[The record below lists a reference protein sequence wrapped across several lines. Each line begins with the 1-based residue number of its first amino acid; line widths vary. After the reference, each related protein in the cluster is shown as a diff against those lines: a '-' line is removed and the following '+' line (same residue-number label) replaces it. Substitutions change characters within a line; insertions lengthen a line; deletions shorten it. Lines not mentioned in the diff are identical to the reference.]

1 MSDFFTL
8 FQQNLEG
15 VRSYREPEYERS
27 FLERVFAPFQA
38 PQEALFKFTL
48 DVADDGFQVGDIWSA
63 VSHGARFFN
72 PWSNVEPIDPNDVRQ
87 VFFGDEAEGMLR
99 SVQNLAVSL
108 LYDPLLF
115 TGFLKGVGVAGRT
128 VNTLEKIMNPATL
141 VVDGM
146 KVASERVLGPLAR
159 SVAYR
164 VLGEERAQQW
174 ATSLAQNWF
183 KRHAGIDDE
192 MVREAM
198 ARDQRIN
205 KWRERGYHVI
215 KKSQELGG
223 QEANRLLGEA
233 LQLDAAYIAS
243 TGGTLSKRMQRDL
256 NSLNARIDKLGIDRD
271 LFWENYRQ
279 FRDLDDEIGRALMN
293 AGAISEEA
301 FESMRGTHLRRIYQ
315 AHEAPEV
322 YAKRI
327 EDLGLEPALMTHR
340 KALWDNLNQFR
351 DELGDEMK
359 KRGSFTLAE
368 TFGSDEAGVISAAAR
383 RYLEDG
389 TGRFNVKAFVD
400 DFDDWVMKN
409 SKATVEDAL
418 AYVNDVMLAGIRLPP
433 EMNKALANYLTD
445 ATFVTKDSK
454 FYADLIRGRIANSGV
469 TWRTYTERLN
479 VVANRLDLPEVV
491 REAMGEILEAAP
503 RMAAEVT
510 DAAKVLETRRFFD
523 TLAGVKRIDDQA
535 AEMIRQAERLGFEGA
550 EAERL
555 LRQAADRVG
564 VELETLIESVPQF
577 LEEGIGMQV
586 GGKGTRWV
594 SFGGSNRELGHTV
607 KLPDNPSY
615 GSLAGGW
622 VSPAVATMLRHVEG
636 VQIGNE
642 ATRLWHKTSELI
654 AKGVSHFKVAK
665 VILDPTAQFRNFVG
679 NAVLMAMS
687 GTSPFRLDLLKIAR
701 DELVHYASKGEM
713 GKYLKLAD
721 DAGIGMFQTTF
732 SAAELKDFAQMVA
745 IAPDKVESWKDV
757 ITKAHAAIQRSGL
770 DPVDRMAKAFEFN
783 ERLFKMTVFVDRMRR
798 LESNWARAGKPLTE
812 EVMRHFAR
820 QAGAI
825 AEQALF
831 NYADIPYMVEM
842 IRKYGIVPFITFPF
856 KAVPYVAETLYK
868 HPHRV
873 LRYDR
878 MADVWNEHLAG
889 SSVDAARE
897 IEALPEHIRDAL
909 VLRMPFKDAHGRPLY
924 LDLSYFMPWAV
935 IADLAKTAQQSEG
948 GGFREGILTP
958 PAMALVDALRRNQ
971 DSLGRPITD
980 PNRSPEDNFMAVA
993 SYLWKFIAPPSAPG
1007 GSKAESIGRAMQAM
1021 ATTAPERMQ
1030 WSNVIGAAWR
1040 GNIAGF
1046 GFPEAEESIKAAGGR
1061 FFPQSQA
1068 QMQSEGIL
1076 QALGFAGGLTL
1087 GGLSASDQPQAMY
1100 QERAQRSINRSEA
1113 YRQMAAIRVDG
1124 NLSIAERNRRIRAIR
1139 ERLAEQERQS
1149 SDRVAVLSSR

>member
-1 MSDFFTL
+1 MSDFFSL

-15 VRSYREPEYERS
+15 IRSQREPKYERS

-48 DVADDGFQVGDIWSA
+48 DVAEDGFQVSDIWSA
-63 VSHGARFFN
+63 ISHGARFFN
-72 PWSNVEPIDPNDVRQ
+72 PWSNVKPIDPNEVRQ
-87 VFFGDEAEGMLR
+87 VFFGDEAEGVLR
-99 SVQNLAVSL
+99 SVQNLAISL

-115 TGFLKGVGVAGRT
+115 AGFLKGVGMAGRAA
-128 VNTLEKIMNPATL
+128 NTLEKVMNPAAL
-141 VVDGM
+141 MVDGM
-146 KVASERVLGPLAR
+146 KVASERVLGPLAK

-164 VLGEERAQQW
+164 VLGEEKAQQW
-174 ATSLAQNWF
+174 AVSLAQNWF

-192 MVREAM
+192 LVREAM

-223 QEANRLLGEA
+223 QAANRLLAEA
-233 LQLDAAYIAS
+233 LELDAAYISS

-271 LFWENYRQ
+271 LFWEVYRQ
-279 FRDLDDEIGRALMN
+279 FRDLDDEIGRSLMN
-293 AGAISEEA
+293 AGAISETA
-301 FESMRGTHLRRIYQ
+301 FESMRGTHLRRIYL

-327 EDLGLEPALMTHR
+327 EDLGLEPELRVHR
-340 KALWDNLNQFR
+340 KALWENLNRFR
-351 DELGDEMK
+351 DELRPLTRVDDQSSM
-359 KRGSFTLAE
+359 FTLTE
-368 TFGSDEAGVISAAAR
+368 TLGVQGRAAR
-383 RYLEDG
+383 YFEDG

-400 DFDDWVMKN
+400 DFDDWVANN
-409 SKATVEDAL
+409 SNATVEDAL
-418 AYVNDVMLAGIRLPP
+418 AYVNDVMLAGVKLPP

-445 ATFVTKDSK
+445 ATFATKDSK
-454 FYADLIRGRIANSGV
+454 FYADLIRGRVANSGV
-469 TWRTYTERLN
+469 TWRTYAERLN
-479 VVANRLDLPEVV
+479 VVANRIDLPEVV

-555 LRQAADRVG
+555 LRQAADHVG
-564 VELETLIESVPQF
+564 VDFETLVEAVPKF
-577 LEEGIGMQV
+577 LEEGVGMQV

-594 SFGGSNRELGHTV
+594 SFGGSNRELGHIV
-607 KLPDNPSY
+607 QLPNDPSY

-636 VQIGNE
+636 VKIGNE
-642 ATRLWHKTSELI
+642 ATRLWHKMSELI
-654 AKGVSHFKVAK
+654 ARGVSHFKVAK
-665 VILDPTAQFRNFVG
+665 VVLDPTAQFRNFVG
-679 NAVLMAMS
+679 NAVLMDMS

-701 DELVHYASKGEM
+701 DELVHYARTGEM

-721 DAGIGMFQTTF
+721 DAGIAMFQTTF
-732 SAAELKDFAQMVA
+732 SAAELKDFARSVA

-757 ITKAHAAIQRSGL
+757 FTKAHAAIQRSGL

-783 ERLFKMTVFVDRMRR
+783 ERLFKMTVFIDRVRR
-798 LESNWARAGKPLTE
+798 LESNWVKAGRPLTE
-812 EVMRHFAR
+812 EAMRNFAR

-831 NYADIPYMVEM
+831 NYADVPYMVEM

-856 KAVPYVAETLYK
+856 KAVPFVAETLYK

-878 MADVWNEHLAG
+878 MAEAWNEHLAG

-897 IEALPEHIRDAL
+897 IEALPEHIRDSL

-924 LDLSYFMPWAV
+924 LDISYFLPWAV
-935 IADLAKTAQQSEG
+935 IADLAKSAQQSEG

-958 PAMALVDALRRNQ
+958 PAMVLVDAIRRNQ

-980 PNRSPEDNFMAVA
+980 PNRTPEDNFMAIA
-993 SYLWKFIAPPSAPG
+993 SFLWKFIAPPSAPG
-1007 GSKAESIGRAMQAM
+1007 GSRAESIGRAMQAM
-1021 ATTAPERMQ
+1021 ATTAPERLQ
-1030 WSNVIGAAWR
+1030 WSNFIGAAWR

-1046 GFPEAEESIKAAGGR
+1046 GFPEAEENIKAASGR

-1076 QALGFAGGLTL
+1076 QALGFAGGLL
-1087 GGLSASDQPQAMY
+1087 FGGLSASDQTQALY
-1100 QERAQRSINRSEA
+1100 QERVQRSINRSEA

-1149 SDRVAVLSSR
+1149 SDRVVALTRR